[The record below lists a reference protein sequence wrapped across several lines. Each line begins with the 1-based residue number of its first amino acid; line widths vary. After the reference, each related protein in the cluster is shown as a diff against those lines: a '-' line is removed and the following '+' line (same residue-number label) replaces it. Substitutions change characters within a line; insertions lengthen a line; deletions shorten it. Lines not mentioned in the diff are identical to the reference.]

1 MSFLLISNLGGE
13 IGTISKLT
21 SNLIIGG
28 PVAHRLGEEGVDEQ
42 DMIDSAVLVSFVT
55 LADVGTQQI
64 GSLSVQI
71 LHHKTTTD
79 KVFHTP
85 KIPPIS
91 EQQSNLIGRFHSR
104 NIPFTR

>member
-42 DMIDSAVLVSFVT
+42 DMIDSALLVCFVT

-71 LHHKTTTD
+71 LHHKTTID

-85 KIPPIS
+85 KISPLN
-91 EQQSNLIGRFHSR
+91 EQQSNLIGRFQSR
-104 NIPFTR
+104 NIQFT